1 MSLILMYL
9 AKAALCSGL
18 LFAYYCLVLRNQ
30 RQHRWNRAYLLGLTA
45 VSLLLPLISIPLPG
59 STTGPAAIL
68 QYTASAFTVN
78 GNAGGHTAGSW
89 HWSFFAYA
97 AVAAALLARFGY
109 AVWQLRN
116 LIRGGR
122 RQAGQHYQL
131 ILHPAV
137 SSPFSFFRFIFWNPD
152 AEQQSAESRHILQ
165 HEQTHVR
172 KGHSWD
178 TLFMELVTALCWA
191 NPIFHFVKRELQV
204 VHEFEA
210 DEVPAGN
217 GQTKAY
223 TENLLRQVLCAPS
236 ANLLIHHFSQPP
248 VKRRIMML
256 TRKNNTRFAAV
267 RKLMTLPLAAGL
279 IFAISCTQNKQDV
292 KVPEAAPSYPQ
303 KEKEIEYVEQP
314 KYELFTQV
322 EEPPVFPGGDAALNK
337 YLGNNINYP
346 KAAME
351 GSVQGTVIVQFTIRR
366 DGTIKDVTTV
376 GKKIGSGLEEESIRV
391 VKGMPK
397 WKPGVQNKRQV
408 DVRFNLPIRYTLQD
422 EDNSTSFW
430 PGQSPFMPGQK
441 TTC

>member
-1 MSLILMYL
+1 MSMILLYL

-18 LFAYYCLVLRNQ
+18 LFAYYCLALRNQ

-59 STTGPAAIL
+59 NSTGSAGIL

-78 GNAGGHTAGSW
+78 GNAGSHTTSSW
-89 HWSFFAYA
+89 HWTYFAYA

-109 AVWQLRN
+109 AVWQLHR

-122 RQAGQHYQL
+122 RQDGQHYQL

-137 SSPFSFFRFIFWNPD
+137 SSPFSFFRFIFWNPG

-178 TLFMELVTALCWA
+178 TLFMELVTALCWP
-191 NPIFHFVKRELQV
+191 NPVFHFVKRELQV

-223 TENLLRQVLCAPS
+223 AENLLRQVLCAPS

-256 TRKNNTRFAAV
+256 TRKNDTRYAAV
-267 RKLMTLPLAAGL
+267 RKLMALPLAAGL
-279 IFAISCTQNKQDV
+279 IFAVSCTQHKEDV
-292 KVPEAAPSYPQ
+292 VAAKPEEKAQTPVDRTLQ
-303 KEKEIEYVEQP
+303 KPTNEIFTVVEN
-314 KYELFTQV
+314 
-322 EEPPVFPGGDAALNK
+322 PPVFPGGDEALNK
-337 YLGNNINYP
+337 YLSSQIKYP
-346 KAAME
+346 DEAAE
-351 GSVQGTVIVQFTIRR
+351 KGVE
-366 DGTIKDVTTV
+366 GTIFVKFIVREDGSITDVTTV
-376 GKKIGSGLEEESIRV
+376 GNKKGAGLEEESIRV

-397 WKPGVQNKRQV
+397 WNPGVQNGRKV
-408 DVRFNLPIRYTLQD
+408 DVEFNLPIRYTLVD
-422 EDNSTSFW
+422 DDKSTSFW

-441 TTC
+441 TKC